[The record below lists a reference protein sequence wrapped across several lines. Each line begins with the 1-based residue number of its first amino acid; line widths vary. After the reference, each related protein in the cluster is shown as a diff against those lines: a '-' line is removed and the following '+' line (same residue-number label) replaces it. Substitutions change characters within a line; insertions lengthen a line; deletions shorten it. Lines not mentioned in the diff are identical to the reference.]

1 MSAIDASVVVCT
13 YNRAELLRGALASL
27 AALRTGGRFRYEVVV
42 VDNASTDDTED
53 VMAQAVRE
61 WPELVRGVREPR
73 RGVSCARNRGVR
85 EARGPWIA
93 FFDDDQVAEPD
104 WLLALLRGAEEA
116 QARCVGGA
124 VRLLLP
130 DEALAAL
137 PAECRTLLGESLGR
151 NRRCRYGRKTAPGT
165 GNLLVHRSV
174 FQQVGGFD
182 ESLRE
187 AGEDTDL
194 YRRIRTAGIE
204 AWYLPEAVVGHVTPP
219 YRLSAAYLRWRF
231 LRFGGQLARR
241 DRHEWRGVGFL
252 LVLAARLAQVATQYL
267 PRWVWA
273 QLGHS
278 PRRRL
283 AARSRFW
290 RAEGYF
296 RFALAGL
303 APRRLAQRDFFAT
316 LDFRGEREL
325 FDSGQPA
332 AIAETATGGEQE
344 QKSSCAPGEDR

>member
-1 MSAIDASVVVCT
+1 MTAIDASVVVCA
-13 YNRAELLRGALASL
+13 YN
-27 AALRTGGRFRYEVVV
+27 RTGGRFRYEVVV
-42 VDNASTDDTED
+42 VDNASTDDTAD
-53 VMAQAVRE
+53 VIAQAARE
-61 WPELVRGVREPR
+61 WPELVHGVYEPR

-104 WLLALLRGAEEA
+104 WLLALLSGAEA
-116 QARCVGGA
+116 VHARCLGGA

-130 DEALAAL
+130 GEALAAL

-174 FQQVGGFD
+174 FEQVGGFD

-194 YRRIRTAGIE
+194 YRRIRQAGIE
-204 AWYLPEAVVGHVTPP
+204 AWYLPEAVVRHVTPP
-219 YRLSAAYLRWRF
+219 YRLTAAYLRWRF
-231 LRFGGQLARR
+231 LRFGSQLARR
-241 DRHEWRGVGFL
+241 DRHEWGWVGFFG
-252 LVLAARLAQVATQYL
+252 VLAARLVQVAVQYL
-267 PRWVWA
+267 PRWLAA
-273 QLGHS
+273 QLGRS

-283 AARSRFW
+283 AARCPFW

-303 APRRLAQRDFFAT
+303 APRRFAQRDFFAT

-325 FDSGQPA
+325 FDCGQTPA
-332 AIAETATGGEQE
+332 AQRVGT
-344 QKSSCAPGEDR
+344 P